1 MDDKRDDSA
10 LSGLGDIIRGVG
22 KLVGSAINIADKDS
36 FKKSFSGDLF
46 KGKNVDSLKGKYD
59 FSVKLGLN
67 KEDGMGTS
75 SQRTQYTPQA
85 EVFNEK
91 DQLVVILE
99 LPGVDKDSLQF
110 DVDENTLVIN
120 AEGKDVSYQKEIN
133 LGDFPVSRD
142 GISIS
147 ENNGIFKLTI
157 KADDGGKLEIKSGD

>member
-1 MDDKRDDSA
+1 MDNNRDDSA
-10 LSGLGDIIRGVG
+10 LSGIGDIIRGVG

-46 KGKNVDSLKGKYD
+46 KGKNVDALKGKYD

-67 KEDGMGTS
+67 KEDGIGLP
-75 SQRTQYTPQA
+75 SQRTQDVPQT

-91 DQLVVILE
+91 DQMVVILE
-99 LPGVDKDSLQF
+99 LPGVDRDSLQF
-110 DVDENTLVIN
+110 AVDENILVIN

-133 LGDFPVSRD
+133 LGDFAVAGD

-147 ENNGIFKLTI
+147 ENNGIFKITL
-157 KADDGGKLEIKSGD
+157 KANDGGKSGDQK